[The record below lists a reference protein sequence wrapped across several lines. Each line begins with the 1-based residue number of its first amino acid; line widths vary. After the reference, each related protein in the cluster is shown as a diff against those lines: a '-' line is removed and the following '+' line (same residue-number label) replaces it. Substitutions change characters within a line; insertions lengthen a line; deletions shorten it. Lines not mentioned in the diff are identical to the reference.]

1 MYISD
6 VLKMSEFKGFRRIT
20 NSTGKTNILKNIGIH
35 DYESIEQIPFS
46 FGKGDFVLTTLFVC
60 KDSVE
65 EVEIYINALLD
76 AGIAGL
82 AIKEVFYKEIP
93 KSCIIRADELDIPIL
108 FYPTEVYAEDII
120 VGIKNL
126 INSSNKYSDFQLK
139 IDKLLKGEM
148 GSAELGELMA
158 EVNKVSFKHTAVL
171 YGLQKDREERVLIDE
186 CKALESMIDAM
197 PIKNEIY
204 MGLYKDGLMFF
215 LNYDE
220 APKGSSLL
228 KSTLNLIDKEN
239 YYLGYQL
246 NDSNKY
252 DIKNTIDRGL
262 IAAEVSSIEGMEICS
277 YDNIGVY
284 KMLLPKVK
292 NIGLFKQCEEYISLI
307 NEHDK
312 QYNSYFMET
321 AEVFIDNEGD
331 ILETSKKLHQHPNTI
346 RYRINKLKELLSE
359 NGNGY
364 IELYLTMKVYKI
376 NKVTGETNPLVFLQ
390 KYFANIIIT
399 TKNII

>member
-376 NKVTGETNPLVFLQ
+376 NKVTGGN
-390 KYFANIIIT
+390 
-399 TKNII
+399 

>member
-6 VLKMSEFKGFRRIT
+6 VLKMSEFKSFRLIT

-60 KDSVE
+60 KDSLE
-65 EVEIYINALLD
+65 EAEIYINALLD

-93 KSCIIRADELDIPIL
+93 MNCIVKADELDIPIL
-108 FYPTEVYAEDII
+108 FYPIEVYAEDII

-126 INSSNKYSDFQLK
+126 INSSNRYIDFQLK
-139 IDKLLKGEM
+139 IDKLLKEEM
-148 GSAELGELMA
+148 GSAEIDELMA
-158 EVNKVSFKHTAVL
+158 EINKASFRHTAVL
-171 YGLQKDREERVLIDE
+171 YGLQKDRKERVLIDE

-197 PIKNEIY
+197 PVKNEIY

-262 IAAEVSSIEGMEICS
+262 IAAEVSRIEGMEICS

-284 KMLLPKVK
+284 KMLLPKGK

-376 NKVTGETNPLVFLQ
+376 NKVTGGN
-390 KYFANIIIT
+390 
-399 TKNII
+399 

>member
-6 VLKMSEFKGFRRIT
+6 VLKMSEFKSFRLIT
-20 NSTGKTNILKNIGIH
+20 KSTGETNILKNIGIH

-65 EVEIYINALLD
+65 EAEVYINALLD
-76 AGIAGL
+76 AKIAGL

-93 KSCIIRADELDIPIL
+93 KSCILRADELDIPIL
-108 FYPTEVYAEDII
+108 FYPIEVYAEDII
-120 VGIKNL
+120 VGVKNL
-126 INSSNKYSDFQLK
+126 INSSNRYGDFQIK
-139 IDKLLKGEM
+139 IDKLLKEEM
-148 GSAELGELMA
+148 GPGETDELKAEI
-158 EVNKVSFKHTAVL
+158 NKASFKHTSVL
-171 YGLQKDREERVLIDE
+171 YGLQKDCEERVLIDE

-220 APKGSSLL
+220 ISKGNSLL
-228 KSTLNLIDKEN
+228 KSTLNLIDKDN

-246 NDSNKY
+246 NNDNKY
-252 DIKNTIDRGL
+252 DIKNTIERGL
-262 IAAEVSSIEGMEICS
+262 IAAEVSRIEDIEICS

-292 NIGLFKQCEEYISLI
+292 NIGLFRQCEEYITLI

-312 QYNSYFMET
+312 QYNSYFLET

-331 ILETSKKLHQHPNTI
+331 ILETSKKLHQHPNTV
-346 RYRINKLKELLSE
+346 RYRINKLKDLLSK

-364 IELYLTMKVYKI
+364 VELYLTMKVYKI
-376 NKVTGETNPLVFLQ
+376 NKITGGN
-390 KYFANIIIT
+390 
-399 TKNII
+399 